1 VEWSVN
7 GVLTA
12 SDCSILNWS
21 AVSKLI
27 AASLLDY
34 MLSSVLLLFFFLF
47 LLIMIKKI
55 STRLIKLRES
65 GLEICGYVE
74 ICSLCLNNR
83 AGLLDG

>member
-1 VEWSVN
+1 MEWSVN

-34 MLSSVLLLFFFLF
+34 MLSSVLFLFFFLTF
-47 LLIMIKKI
+47 INNDKKDFDTPYKASRIRARNLRLCRDLLA
-55 STRLIKLRES
+55 LFE
-65 GLEICGYVE
+65 
-74 ICSLCLNNR
+74 
-83 AGLLDG
+83 